1 MSYTDTGTPT
11 SGNGSVVQLGLDTS
25 PQTWQ
30 TIALIAGDIS
40 GFGVT
45 SNKLDTT
52 HQNNPDGYKTFIL
65 GLKDPGELN
74 IKCFWDPDDETL
86 NGATEDGL
94 WSLANSHDVRN
105 WRILGGRDEALSEH
119 WTFRGQVMKMSF
131 DLPLDGVK
139 SADVGWSISGKLTH
153 SSEV

>member
-30 TIALIAGDIS
+30 TVALIAGDIS
-40 GFGVT
+40 GFGAT

-52 HQNNPDGYKTFIL
+52 HQNNPDGYKTFTL
-65 GLKDPGELN
+65 GLKDPGDLN
-74 IKCFWDPDDETL
+74 IKVFWDPDDTTL
-86 NGATEDGL
+86 NGADANGL
-94 WSLANSHDVRN
+94 WTLANTQEFRN
-105 WRILGGRDEALSEH
+105 WRILGGRDENADEYF
-119 WTFRGQVMKMSF
+119 TFNGPVMKMMF
-131 DLPLDGVK
+131 GLPLDGIK
-139 SADVGWSISGKLTH
+139 NADVGWAISGKLTH